1 MEEAL
6 IIFVKNPNIER
17 VKTRLAEDIG
27 DEKAT
32 QVYRLLQDHTR
43 EVALEAGKFNALFYG
58 KLIDDED
65 DWSEEHFDKLV
76 QRKGDLGIK
85 MANAFYQMIKDG
97 FESMVLI
104 GSDCYDI
111 SADHIHQAFK
121 ALEDHDV
128 VIGPA
133 EDGGYYLIGMKDFHP
148 RLFADKKWS
157 SEDVFKD
164 SITTLEELG
173 LSYFELEKLSDI
185 DYLKDLERY
194 PKLMKAIE

>member
-6 IIFVKNPNIER
+6 IIFVKNPKIEK
-17 VKTRLAEDIG
+17 VKTRLANDIG
-27 DEKAT
+27 EENAT
-32 QVYRLLQDHTR
+32 KVYRLLQDHTR
-43 EVALEAGKFNALFYG
+43 EVAIKAGKFNALFYG
-58 KLIDDED
+58 KEIDDED
-65 DWSEEHFDKLV
+65 DWTEEYFDKLI

-111 SADHIHQAFK
+111 SEDHIKEAFQA
-121 ALEDHDV
+121 LQENDV
-128 VIGPA
+128 VLGPA

-157 SEDVFKD
+157 SETVFTD
-164 SITTLEELG
+164 TVTTIEELG

-194 PKLMKAIE
+194 PDLMKAVE

>member
-17 VKTRLAEDIG
+17 VKTRLAKDIG
-27 DEKAT
+27 EEKAT
-32 QVYRLLQDHTR
+32 QIYRLLQKHTR
-43 EVALEAGKFNALFYG
+43 EVALEAGKYNALFYG
-58 KLIDDED
+58 KAIDEEDE
-65 DWSEEHFDKLV
+65 WPEENFDKLV

-111 SADHIHQAFK
+111 NSDHINQAFK
-121 ALEDHDV
+121 ALEDHDI

-148 RLFADKKWS
+148 KLFADKKWS
-157 SEDVFKD
+157 
-164 SITTLEELG
+164 TEEVYASTIETINEIG
-173 LSYFELEKLSDI
+173 LSVVELEKLSDI

-194 PKLMKAIE
+194 PDLMKEIE

>member
-17 VKTRLAEDIG
+17 VKTRLAKDIG
-27 DEKAT
+27 EEKAT
-32 QVYRLLQDHTR
+32 QVYRLLQNHTR
-43 EVALEAGKFNALFYG
+43 EVALEAGRYNALFYG
-58 KLIDDED
+58 KEIDDED
-65 DWSEEHFDKLV
+65 EWSEEQFDKLV

-111 SADHIHQAFK
+111 TADHIDEAFK
-121 ALEDHDV
+121 ALEENDV

-148 RLFADKKWS
+148 KLFADKTWS
-157 SEDVFKD
+157 SEEVFSD
-164 SITTLEELG
+164 TMTTIESLG
-173 LSYFELEKLSDI
+173 LAVAELETLSDI

-194 PKLMKAIE
+194 PDLMKEIE